1 MATISNS
8 YLQKSMVEE
17 INSILLE
24 LVQTCKKFVYKY
36 HKFIGYF

>member
-8 YLQKSMVEE
+8 YLQKSMIEE
-17 INSILLE
+17 MNSIVLE
-24 LVQTCKKFVYKY
+24 LVQTLKKFVYKY